1 MSFSNKILKIK
12 KYDIPSK
19 IFFAPINPGYSYNGT
34 IDDRYTEFFIKR
46 AGNGIGICYIGNVA
60 IDTDLRTNE
69 GTAVLL
75 KEQEKEWMYLTNE
88 IRSKGSIP
96 GIQLAWKP
104 VNINM
109 QRNFFCEEKNQ
120 FLKIAQKYYEE
131 FVEYDFIVKRFVDKI
146 EFAKS
151 VGFDLVQIHAAHGY
165 ALSLLLSQYVS
176 RVSSPR
182 ENKGYKII
190 EQIINLCKTQ
200 NLIFDIRISLYE
212 GWEAPEKELEYKE
225 TLFKLLLEL
234 GVDMISLSNGF
245 YNLDKNMIYP
255 PKLFGPVL
263 LKDAIY
269 IAHKYPNMVWNV
281 AGNMEQIDFEDIP
294 ENLSI
299 SIGRQLLVDP
309 LFITKVQNGTK
320 EEIIK
325 CTECNRC
332 HYYSNMLPG
341 IIECNVFK

>member
-109 QRNFFCEEKNQ
+109 QRNF
-120 FLKIAQKYYEE
+120 I
-131 FVEYDFIVKRFVDKI
+131 
-146 EFAKS
+146 
-151 VGFDLVQIHAAHGY
+151 
-165 ALSLLLSQYVS
+165 
-176 RVSSPR
+176 
-182 ENKGYKII
+182 
-190 EQIINLCKTQ
+190 
-200 NLIFDIRISLYE
+200 
-212 GWEAPEKELEYKE
+212 
-225 TLFKLLLEL
+225 
-234 GVDMISLSNGF
+234 
-245 YNLDKNMIYP
+245 
-255 PKLFGPVL
+255 
-263 LKDAIY
+263 
-269 IAHKYPNMVWNV
+269 
-281 AGNMEQIDFEDIP
+281 
-294 ENLSI
+294 
-299 SIGRQLLVDP
+299 
-309 LFITKVQNGTK
+309 
-320 EEIIK
+320 
-325 CTECNRC
+325 
-332 HYYSNMLPG
+332 
-341 IIECNVFK
+341 